1 MNRIDLVT
9 FTGADDSIDPYH
21 LLELSRKYPFIE
33 WGILVSKSSEGRY
46 RFPSYEWI
54 KRLQAYA
61 AGGDMNL
68 SMHMCGSW
76 VRDFMKGNPSILCD
90 RPNILDEF
98 DRVQLNFHSEKHGY
112 HENFVEV
119 MKLLPV
125 QFIFQSD
132 GVNEDLYNIA
142 FNDIDLDVSVL
153 FDTSGGIGRVPN
165 EWPEQKLGHYCGYA
179 GGLGPDNI
187 ETEWDRIYQKLLIGE
202 TSLFTNTSVWIDM
215 ETNVRSS
222 YDSLFDLEKV
232 EQVCKIISARKN
244 NV

>member
-98 DRVQLNFHSEKHGY
+98 GQNVIGLTDESLQIFIDAFK
-112 HENFVEV
+112 EV
-119 MKLLPV
+119 IPDLIRKELGLL
-125 QFIFQSD
+125 
-132 GVNEDLYNIA
+132 
-142 FNDIDLDVSVL
+142 
-153 FDTSGGIGRVPN
+153 
-165 EWPEQKLGHYCGYA
+165 
-179 GGLGPDNI
+179 
-187 ETEWDRIYQKLLIGE
+187 
-202 TSLFTNTSVWIDM
+202 
-215 ETNVRSS
+215 
-222 YDSLFDLEKV
+222 
-232 EQVCKIISARKN
+232 
-244 NV
+244 